1 MVKIPPP
8 QGARLYRP
16 PERSQVPE
24 EATRPAIYTPFPLVK
39 ETTPAAH
46 ADMLTTC
53 YYKRKEL
60 KKEAEKRWKRERE
73 KIGRIAA
80 EQFVKGN
87 VE

>member
-1 MVKIPPP
+1 
-8 QGARLYRP
+8 
-16 PERSQVPE
+16 
-24 EATRPAIYTPFPLVK
+24 
-39 ETTPAAH
+39 
-46 ADMLTTC
+46 MLTTC